1 MLLANRIDTML
12 KTIIEIGFGMLYLV
26 GALFNYLYTRRHG
39 KEFYGSSA
47 ENALFG
53 PSRGLVQ
60 SLVIPNSTL
69 FTGLL
74 IVFQLLVA
82 FCILS
87 RGPLVVPGLIAG
99 AIFSFSVV
107 FVSNLPGAIANL
119 LMAVAQVYLAFTR

>member
-1 MLLANRIDTML
+1 MLR
-12 KTIIEIGFGMLYLV
+12 TIVEIGFGLLYLV
-26 GALFNYLYTRRHG
+26 GALFNYLYTLRHG
-39 KEFYGSSA
+39 EEFYGSFA

-53 PSRGLVQ
+53 LSGKLVR
-60 SLVIPNSTL
+60 SLVIPHSTL

-87 RGPLVVPGLIAG
+87 RGTLVVPGLIAG
-99 AIFSFSVV
+99 AIFSFAVI

-119 LMAVAQVYLAFTR
+119 LMAVVQVYLAFTR